1 MDLVIITFD
10 LMKWSCVISEF
21 TLEIAFVNTA
31 TTAADVA
38 QMTGAAGGE
47 IVDRGLK
54 VKLMTLV
61 HKWFYR
67 HAVNITVTIDFGD
80 TITVIYLAIGT
91 YRDATKATVALN
103 KIWGMSLH
111 EVVILGIGGNDALYL
126 LNLLEE

>member
-10 LMKWSCVISEF
+10 LMKWACVISEF
-21 TLEIAFVNTA
+21 ALEIAFVNTA

-38 QMTGAAGGE
+38 QMTDAAWGE

-54 VKLMTLV
+54 MKLMTLV

-67 HAVNITVTIDFGD
+67 HSVNITVTIDFGD

-91 YRDATKATVALN
+91 NGNAAKATVTFN
-103 KIWGMSLH
+103 EIRGVPFH
-111 EVVILGIGGNDALYL
+111 EVIILCIGV
-126 LNLLEE
+126 